1 MHLSRSLVAVAAFA
15 LLAGCGVEESEFDSQ
30 GEELEENTAEAEQA
44 LYSAKI
50 WFTSGDGVNVRT
62 GPGTGFG
69 IVKWLAEGTA
79 VGIDCQTTGTTVNG
93 TNIWDYLPGHG
104 GYVTDAYVLTGYDGF
119 IPGVPQ
125 CGGGGGSSLVV
136 NGNVLNADE
145 DKWVR
150 WIATNTI
157 PKLSGTRD
165 QRLDKASR
173 VAWWSLKEGVLDYK
187 NPNPLA
193 YSNCNQQ
200 NFSVTYVCPVGYAW
214 QAGIAGVQPR
224 NHTLAQTENVA
235 LTVYPGSTIS
245 SVLAKAAT
253 QAGYASGTTTYN
265 TIVNSTGDLRNSWL
279 LRESATGFTSQH
291 PLVYDQCVVNSQVWC
306 YSSAWAESA
315 KFAPTKSAALKSI
328 SDLRAIFNTLA
339 P

>member
-104 GYVTDAYVLTGYDGF
+104 GYVTDAYVLTGYDGL

-125 CGGGGGSSLVV
+125 CGGGGGTTLGSKIV
-136 NGNVLNADE
+136 NQA
-145 DKWVR
+145 
-150 WIATNTI
+150 
-157 PKLSGTRD
+157 
-165 QRLDKASR
+165 RLDIGYNAT
-173 VAWWSLKEGVLDYK
+173 A
-187 NPNPLA
+187 A
-193 YSNCNQQ
+193 NCNKFSNYYGTGCVPWCSDYARYTWLKAGAAYTGSLSASSISFYNYGKTYGTLKSATIANMKPGDAIVWGYSTSWGEHVGIVTEVSGSSFRSIHG
-200 NFSVTYVCPVGYAW
+200 NFDHNGD
-214 QAGIAGVQPR
+214 G
-224 NHTLAQTENVA
+224 
-235 LTVYPGSTIS
+235 IS
-245 SVLAKAAT
+245 SVYET
-253 QAGYASGTTTYN
+253 GWQPITYTAG
-265 TIVNSTGDLRNSWL
+265 TG
-279 LRESATGFTSQH
+279 
-291 PLVYDQCVVNSQVWC
+291 
-306 YSSAWAESA
+306 
-315 KFAPTKSAALKSI
+315 APIIGVI
-328 SDLRAIFNTLA
+328 S
-339 P
+339 PK